1 MKLLRGISWAV
12 AAAAVALAGLAIA
25 APPSSAAPDSS
36 PAPRP
41 PGTVAKPA
49 TPLDP
54 AAQAKSNY
62 DLATAPGPQQKA
74 LEQFVGHWTSHVSMQ
89 MDPTKPAE
97 ESTGTAD
104 GEMILGGRFVQV
116 IHKGTVMGQP
126 FEGRMLCGYD
136 NVAKK
141 YVASWV
147 DNLGTSIVHYDGTYD
162 KVGKRLLMGATF
174 IDPMSRKPIHVKSVT
189 SFLSATSW
197 TYDEYI
203 PGADGKDR
211 KTMTITFKKG

>member
-1 MKLLRGISWAV
+1 MKVQRGISWTAAV
-12 AAAAVALAGLAIA
+12 AAVALAGLALA
-25 APPSSAAPDSS
+25 ARPSNAAPDSK
-36 PAPRP
+36 PAPRL
-41 PGTVAKPA
+41 PGSVANGA

-54 AAQAKSNY
+54 AAQAKVNFDQAS
-62 DLATAPGPQQKA
+62 APGPQQKA

-89 MDPTKPAE
+89 MDPTKPPE
-97 ESTGTAD
+97 ESNGTAD
-104 GEMILGGRFVQV
+104 GEMLLGGRFVQV

-126 FEGRMLCGYD
+126 FEGRMICGYD

-141 YVASWV
+141 YVASWI
-147 DNLGTSIVHYDGTYD
+147 DNLGTAIVHYDGTYD
-162 KVGKRLLMGATF
+162 KVGKRLMMGATF
-174 IDPMSRKPIHVKSVT
+174 LDPMSRKPIHVRAVT

-203 PGADGKDR
+203 PGADGKER